1 MEGERTVIGVP
12 GGGLVDA
19 SWAASEEVAEIGR
32 RGELLTAAVLDRLAR
47 PGGPTVLHDLML
59 PTTSGVRVNVDHVVV
74 SGRKVVLVDSKC
86 WRLGRYWTA
95 LGRTRRG
102 LKPVPHADRRGGVAA
117 LRDLE
122 RCVLGCRAVVVG
134 PVYVIWPSSKSSVD
148 RLSVRW
154 YRPAAGWAM
163 TGRQFARK
171 AARLVGDAPADPRIV
186 AALVPLVVS
195 VRKGHASP
203 AAGRRT
209 DRRVPTPTPPSCP
222 EVEEEFD
229 GWPDFGDPYATGA

>member
-1 MEGERTVIGVP
+1 
-12 GGGLVDA
+12 
-19 SWAASEEVAEIGR
+19 
-32 RGELLTAAVLDRLAR
+32 
-47 PGGPTVLHDLML
+47 
-59 PTTSGVRVNVDHVVV
+59 V

-102 LKPVPHADRRGGVAA
+102 LKPVPHADKRGGVAA
-117 LRDLE
+117 VRDLE
-122 RCVLGCRAVVVG
+122 RCLGCRAMVVG
-134 PVYVIWPSSKSSVD
+134 PVYVIWPSSKSSAD

-195 VRKGHASP
+195 VRDRDARP
-203 AAGRRT
+203 VAGRRSA
-209 DRRVPTPTPPSCP
+209 RRVPTPTPACWPS
-222 EVEEEFD
+222 VEMEAPDE
-229 GWPDFGDPYATGA
+229 WPDFGDLYATGP